1 MLLNYCSGTKRETGK
16 PAPGSGTEMSPNSSQ
31 DGWGR
36 RRDVANG
43 HNHGHEMSKE
53 WCKSMCFSA
62 CLPKVM
68 PTERGSNDLR
78 RRRNGHIAA
87 HVTSPVKA
95 LHMRTLRPNSL
106 LVETLRL
113 VA

>member
-1 MLLNYCSGTKRETGK
+1 ML
-16 PAPGSGTEMSPNSSQ
+16 
-31 DGWGR
+31 
-36 RRDVANG
+36 
-43 HNHGHEMSKE
+43 KE
-53 WCKSMCFSA
+53 WCKLMCFSV
-62 CLPKVM
+62 CLLKVM
-68 PTERGSNDLR
+68 LTERGSNDLR

-106 LVETLRL
+106 FVETLSL